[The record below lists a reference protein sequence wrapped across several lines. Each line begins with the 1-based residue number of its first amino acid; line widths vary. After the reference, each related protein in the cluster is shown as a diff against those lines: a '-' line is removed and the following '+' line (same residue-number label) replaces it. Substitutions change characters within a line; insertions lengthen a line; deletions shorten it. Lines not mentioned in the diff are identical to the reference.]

1 MDIISQFLEMMSAE
15 RGAAQNTLSAYE
27 RDLLDWQARL
37 GRVGQSFA
45 NAGTGHF
52 EAILA
57 EWQSDGLSAST
68 SARKLSAL
76 KQFYLFMQSDGL
88 REDNPTLSLK
98 GAKQGRSLPKTLSHD
113 DIERLFS
120 GAALDKTPKGIRFLC
135 MLEILYAGGLR
146 VSELVTLKLSM
157 LGRQDQCLIIEGKGG
172 RERLVPLTDTAW
184 EAIKVWRGIRSQ
196 TLPKDISLREKA
208 KPYLFPSRSRSG
220 HMTRER
226 FAQNLKDVTG
236 KVGLNPA
243 QISPHIIRH
252 AFASHILAGGADLR
266 SVQKLLGHADISTTQ
281 IYTHILD
288 ERMRALVNEKHPLA
302 RKDKS

>member
-157 LGRQDQCLIIEGKGG
+157 LGLSLI
-172 RERLVPLTDTAW
+172 
-184 EAIKVWRGIRSQ
+184 
-196 TLPKDISLREKA
+196 
-208 KPYLFPSRSRSG
+208 
-220 HMTRER
+220 
-226 FAQNLKDVTG
+226 
-236 KVGLNPA
+236 
-243 QISPHIIRH
+243 HI
-252 AFASHILAGGADLR
+252 
-266 SVQKLLGHADISTTQ
+266 
-281 IYTHILD
+281 
-288 ERMRALVNEKHPLA
+288 
-302 RKDKS
+302 